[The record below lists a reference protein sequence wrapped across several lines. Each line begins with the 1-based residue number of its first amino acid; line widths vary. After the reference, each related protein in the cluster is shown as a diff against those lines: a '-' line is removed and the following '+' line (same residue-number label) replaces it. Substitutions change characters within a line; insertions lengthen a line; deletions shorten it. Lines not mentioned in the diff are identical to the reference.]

1 MGFSADWLALRE
13 PADHAARDRALMA
26 EAVALAGARPVVV
39 DLGAGTGST
48 RRAFGAA
55 LPEGAVWRMVEG
67 DAALL
72 AHCEGERHQM
82 DLRDLAALPLEGA
95 TLVTASALLDLVSEA
110 WLAGL
115 VEVLAAR
122 RLPFHAALSYD
133 GLMAW
138 EPADAGDAGVT
149 AAFNRHQRGDKGFG
163 PALGPDAVMRAAE
176 LFRAAGYAVR
186 TADSPWR
193 IGPDQAALG
202 DALLEGIA
210 AAAEEA
216 GIAADEAARW
226 VAARRGLLGQGRM
239 VIGHLDLLAV
249 PAGDGMEGQ
258 DGDD

>member
-1 MGFSADWLALRE
+1 MGFSADWLSLRE
-13 PADHAARDRALMA
+13 PADHAARDAALMA
-26 EAVALAGARPVVV
+26 EAAGLAGARPVIV

-72 AHCEGERHQM
+72 AHCEGERHLM
-82 DLRDLAALPLEGA
+82 DLRDLAALPLPEA

-115 VEVLAAR
+115 VQVLAAR
-122 RLPFHAALSYD
+122 RLPFLAALSYD
-133 GLMAW
+133 GRMSW
-138 EPADAGDAGVT
+138 DPADGGDAGVT

-163 PALGPDAVMRAAE
+163 PALGPDAVARAAA
-176 LFRAAGYAVR
+176 LFEAVGYRVR
-186 TADSPWR
+186 LADSPWR

-202 DALLEGIA
+202 AALLEGIA
-210 AAAEEA
+210 TAAAEA
-216 GIAADEAARW
+216 GVAVDEAARW
-226 VAARRGLLGQGRM
+226 LAARRAMLGQGEM

-249 PAGDGMEGQ
+249 PQGREARDADG
-258 DGDD
+258 